1 MKFKDFNLLTEDK
14 FGDFSEQQVNQ
25 IERLTNKCLV
35 SPVFIDSI
43 YSVDNMY
50 KAFFSTDTNPKK
62 RGTITFSCRS
72 PNYKKIEDFKVHDIT
87 GMIRVKN
94 QDVFESEIKLVENP
108 AADARF
114 EVLKASLTEHEE
126 EMLKLLEDLM
136 EKVKEGKFD
145 EVIHDSRDLVNLA
158 HKANDILDKLP
169 KIK

>member
-1 MKFKDFNLLTEDK
+1 
-14 FGDFSEQQVNQ
+14 
-25 IERLTNKCLV
+25 
-35 SPVFIDSI
+35 
-43 YSVDNMY
+43 
-50 KAFFSTDTNPKK
+50 
-62 RGTITFSCRS
+62 
-72 PNYKKIEDFKVHDIT
+72 
-87 GMIRVKN
+87 MIRVKN

>member
-1 MKFKDFNLLTEDK
+1 MAEKTALEQFNICGGNEEPDPL
-14 FGDFSEQQVNQ
+14 
-25 IERLTNKCLV
+25 ERLR
-35 SPVFIDSI
+35 
-43 YSVDNMY
+43 
-50 KAFFSTDTNPKK
+50 FFCSLAMKGQDWLDVEPFFDDVKTTLTD
-62 RGTITFSCRS
+62 R
-72 PNYKKIEDFKVHDIT
+72 
-87 GMIRVKN
+87 
-94 QDVFESEIKLVENP
+94 P

-145 EVIHDSRDLVNLA
+145 EVIHDSRDLANLA